1 VVTTFKKDGNSQD
14 YKTNVS
20 VWPYWTT
27 TARKTEEKMV
37 GDRNRLLGL
46 LLEWKMTMMMA
57 TDKDRLQ
64 AIDRPTP
71 SLDVAPRVTK
81 IVAVGARHEDRP
93 ADCSSAVK

>member
-1 VVTTFKKDGNSQD
+1 VVTTFKKDGKNQD

-46 LLEWKMTMMMA
+46 LLEWKIMIMMMMT

-71 SLDVAPRVTK
+71 SLDVALRVTK
-81 IVAVGARHEDRP
+81 TVAVGARHEDRP
-93 ADCSSAVK
+93 AD